1 VTGIPALV
9 IIECAEGLVARVERS
24 RWLAA
29 LTALYALAALLASGF
44 LAPTQE
50 GMPLWWPAHS

>member
-1 VTGIPALV
+1 M

-29 LTALYALAALLASGF
+29 LYALATLLASGF